1 MTGLKEKE
9 KPTMQQLTNTERLT
23 KKLAELPDDKKTI
36 VTVMV
41 NSFIFGMEA
50 AQGQTREENGD
61 M

>member
-1 MTGLKEKE
+1 MTELRE
-9 KPTMQQLTNTERLT
+9 KPTMQQLADTEQLT
-23 KKLAELPDDKKTI
+23 KKLEELPDDKKTI

-50 AQGQTREENGD
+50 AQRQREQNGD